1 MKKYFNLILAAV
13 LLSANA
19 SFAASNFNYTEAA
32 PSYPNIQQPYGYPQ
46 QYGSPQQQFG
56 AQTNYQRQYYNQNYN
71 SNTQPVSNTNQTLK
85 GRVVTVPAGQNIP
98 AVTTMALS
106 SENLTLGQNVTIALS
121 SDFYYNGSLIAPAGS
136 SVTGQV
142 LEVSKAKR
150 GSMNGKLMIR
160 FTQIVTPYGGQIP
173 ISAVIKTDDNT
184 GVLVGGS
191 KMDVAKDYGKDI
203 AVGSAA
209 GATAG
214 LVMSAVSGG
223 KLGKGTALGTA
234 IGAGGGLAKSLWDK
248 GNNVEI
254 PANAGIE
261 ITLTQAIT
269 VNPAVYNY

>member
-1 MKKYFNLILAAV
+1 MNKHFNLILAAV

-19 SFAASNFNYTEAA
+19 SFAASNFNYTQTT
-32 PSYPNIQQPYGYPQ
+32 PTYGQQSFGYPYGNQMPQ
-46 QYGSPQQQFG
+46 PSFGSQP
-56 AQTNYQRQYYNQNYN
+56 NDYQRQYYNQNM
-71 SNTQPVSNTNQTLK
+71 QPVANTSQTLK
-85 GRVVTVPAGQNIP
+85 GHVVTVPAGQNIP

-106 SENLTLGQNVTIALS
+106 SENLTLGQNVSIALS

-142 LEVSKAKR
+142 LEVSKAKH
-150 GSMNGKLMIR
+150 GSMNGRLMVR
-160 FTQIVTPYGGQIP
+160 FTQIITPYGGQIP

-184 GVLVGGS
+184 GVLVGGT

-203 AVGSAA
+203 AIGSAA
-209 GATAG
+209 GATTG
-214 LVMSAVSGG
+214 LVMSALSDG

-234 IGAGGGLAKSLWDK
+234 VGAGGGLVKSLWDK
-248 GNNVEI
+248 GNDVEI

-269 VNPAVYNY
+269 VNPAIYNSNY